1 VVFTTTYYS
10 TDSLVFTTGDEP
22 GNNPEIYIWKGSGAG
37 GAWMDNLKL
46 IAETTGQLAD
56 EPGGA
61 GVYYVRHT
69 GNDSN
74 TGTSPQDAWQSIEK
88 INRVNFE
95 PGDKVLFEGG
105 QSFSGNIRL
114 NQYDSGSSD
123 NPVYFGSFGT
133 GRAEIDAGSGS
144 GLMATDCSYISIKNL
159 NFKGDGRKTGNIGNG
174 LVFSFCSDIKA
185 DSIDVSGF
193 QHSGVTAKNVGRN
206 YHFTFIHAHDNGFAG
221 IFISGIDKNSLSDIY
236 IGHCIADNNP
246 GDPTVLDNHSGN
258 GILVYQSK
266 NIIIEY
272 CKASNNGWDMPR
284 TGNGPGG
291 IWVAEVDNAI
301 IQYCISHDNKTSV
314 GGQDGLGFD
323 LDGGI
328 TNSVI
333 QYCLSYNNQ
342 GAGFGIFQYN
352 GATEWRNNT
361 IRYCISENDGNVS
374 AGANILIWN
383 GSRNKTEFQ
392 GLEFYNNVIYN
403 SSRAALAFYDH
414 YNLNFNFRNNIFV
427 SKTSGVYNRIN
438 GENFQGNCWY
448 TLNNNF
454 YLDSLNFIA
463 WAQANNQEMLNGAV
477 VGMYANP
484 LLTNP
489 GNSNLTDPLLLSSV
503 DNYKTTTGS
512 VVIDAGLDLYS
523 LFNIEP
529 GNQDYFGN
537 NIKQGPAFDIG
548 IYESVSSPDNP
559 DIAKPVVTSF
569 VIPETSSSLNIP
581 VIAFSAT
588 DNIAVT
594 GYKILETPTPPL
606 ADDAGWSAFAP
617 ESYTF
622 ATKGTKMLYAWAKD
636 AAGNVSVR
644 MSDQVVISVAENPV
658 NTAGNTEV
666 FSNSVAMSDRRAVP
680 VTFSEAGEIQSISIY
695 HNGSTG
701 NVLMG
706 VFSDLS
712 GLPSSR
718 LGVTASTPV
727 NPSAGWQTV
736 SLSAPL
742 AVSAGQTVWLAWVFQ
757 NSTSVRYAAGT
768 PGRALS
774 TAKWTTGMP
783 TAFGTA
789 GLANYKYSIYCT
801 YRTNSINPSLEVSV
815 PEVSVNAES
824 GASASFSI
832 SSNITWNITDD
843 ATWLDVSLLPAQI
856 TR

>member
-1 VVFTTTYYS
+1 MILQKRKLNPGIILIVISLITVNPVFTQNLIKNPGFETGILSPFWGTWPAGSNSSVSIDANHVYAGNFCAKISFQEGYLFQPVNLEPNTTYKISATVKTEAGDVVYFGVKNIWGTTGVSVVFTTTYFS

-193 QHSGVTAKNVGRN
+193 QHSGITAKNVGRN

-448 TLNNNF
+448 TINNNF

-484 LLTNP
+484 LLINP

-594 GYKILETPTPPL
+594 GYKLTETSTTPLPGEPGWTATAPT
-606 ADDAGWSAFAP
+606 
-617 ESYTF
+617 SYSF
-622 ATKGTKMLYAWAKD
+622 SSEGTKTLYVWAK
-636 AAGNVSVR
+636 
-644 MSDQVVISVAENPV
+644 MPQV
-658 NTAGNTEV
+658 
-666 FSNSVAMSDRRAVP
+666 MCR
-680 VTFSEAGEIQSISIY
+680 
-695 HNGSTG
+695 
-701 NVLMG
+701 
-706 VFSDLS
+706 
-712 GLPSSR
+712 
-718 LGVTASTPV
+718 
-727 NPSAGWQTV
+727 
-736 SLSAPL
+736 
-742 AVSAGQTVWLAWVFQ
+742 
-757 NSTSVRYAAGT
+757 
-768 PGRALS
+768 
-774 TAKWTTGMP
+774 
-783 TAFGTA
+783 
-789 GLANYKYSIYCT
+789 
-801 YRTNSINPSLEVSV
+801 
-815 PEVSVNAES
+815 
-824 GASASFSI
+824 
-832 SSNITWNITDD
+832 
-843 ATWLDVSLLPAQI
+843 QI
-856 TR
+856 